1 MVVWQFRSLFKMRLN
16 ATKLGSIANSRSFGD
31 QLFDLAGQVPNL
43 DLNFAGTKTL
53 DPRVSFT
60 RASTGTYVGSDG
72 LITTATTNEARFD
85 HNPTTGESLGLL
97 VEEAG
102 TNLVQQSAD
111 ISNAY
116 WVKAETTVTANAIA
130 APDGTMTAG
139 KLIESTANSQHTLAS
154 ASIAW
159 AGNTQYTFTFYAK
172 AGERSKFDLLFGTA
186 GNWVNSERT
195 IGFDLGTGTL
205 LTAPNSPLLASITPA
220 GNGWYRCRMTA
231 TTVASPA
238 ASAAFIRMYDN
249 ANLSSYTGTAGY
261 GLHFWGA
268 QLEAGAFAT
277 SYIPTTSATV
287 TRAADVASITGTN
300 FSSWYNQTEGTLFVE
315 VTVSYTVP
323 ASAFPVVVGL
333 NDGTANNK
341 IVNGYLTS
349 AVAGFEISTGGVGQ
363 AGIYPSTAAA
373 NRKFAS
379 CYRLNDFAASVNG
392 GTAGTDTSGTVPTVD
407 RLGINAVTGY
417 NALNGTIKR
426 LVYWGQ
432 RLPNNALQAITQ

>member
-1 MVVWQFRSLFKMRLN
+1 
-16 ATKLGSIANSRSFGD
+16 
-31 QLFDLAGQVPNL
+31 
-43 DLNFAGTKTL
+43 
-53 DPRVSFT
+53 
-60 RASTGTYVGSDG
+60 
-72 LITTATTNEARFD
+72 
-85 HNPTTGESLGLL
+85 
-97 VEEAG
+97 VEEAR

-261 GLHFWGA
+261 GLYFWGA
-268 QLEAGAFAT
+268 QLEAGAFPS
-277 SYIPTTSATV
+277 SYIATTTAAA
-287 TRAADVASITGTN
+287 TRAADVVSITGSA
-300 FSSWYNQTEGTLFVE
+300 FSSWYSQSGWTLFSDSSIIASQIKTQIVWE
-315 VTVSYTVP
+315 LGGGSYASSLRQPQSTSNQFRALVAGVFSTAPGTGANLTTGVSQ
-323 ASAFPVVVGL
+323 A
-333 NDGTANNK
+333 
-341 IVNGYLTS
+341 
-349 AVAGFEISTGGVGQ
+349 AVAFSDLTG
-363 AGIYPSTAAA
+363 
-373 NRKFAS
+373 
-379 CYRLNDFAASVNG
+379 RLQV
-392 GTAGTDTSGTVPTVD
+392 GTAGVDITVTNTPDPNALSIGSSGGSTQ
-407 RLGINAVTGY
+407 
-417 NALNGTIKR
+417 LNGTIRR
-426 LVYWGQ
+426 LVFWPQ
-432 RLPNNALQAITQ
+432 ALPSRLQAITQ